1 MPILFWTMCPQRVEK
16 MSWVVTFF
24 GLPTTVS
31 RASPRLICWSTRV
44 AHLAWWVSLPTGIFC
59 IHKRSNPRA
68 PQTCLSD
75 TKLLTTWTNPRWLS
89 CDFASRK
96 VVKELHWKHRKL
108 LGSYQVYCHDLT
120 ASSIDRD
127 SLKLDFI
134 LISNQLIKPQVK

>member
-1 MPILFWTMCPQRVEK
+1 METLNLSYICFIKKQNLICYNIKYKGVNEQYWVCPDLRHEMAKQLRGLLV
-16 MSWVVTFF
+16 FF

-75 TKLLTTWTNPRWLS
+75 TKLLTTWTNPRW
-89 CDFASRK
+89 
-96 VVKELHWKHRKL
+96 W
-108 LGSYQVYCHDLT
+108 
-120 ASSIDRD
+120 
-127 SLKLDFI
+127 
-134 LISNQLIKPQVK
+134 LISCRYAMKWFGPYDENWHGNYF

>member
-1 MPILFWTMCPQRVEK
+1 MFNFPKKGICPFSPVVGRRALKPCVNFTQRHINAIAKLMCKIICRLERQNICQAGNFWPW
-16 MSWVVTFF
+16 SFFFF

-75 TKLLTTWTNPRWLS
+75 TKLLTTWTNPRWYDCSLS
-89 CDFASRK
+89 
-96 VVKELHWKHRKL
+96 
-108 LGSYQVYCHDLT
+108 
-120 ASSIDRD
+120 
-127 SLKLDFI
+127 LDQ
-134 LISNQLIKPQVK
+134 NTN

>member
-1 MPILFWTMCPQRVEK
+1 MKLKYTFIIFLRQNCRSNFQHLRSEIQIWTTVYREK
-16 MSWVVTFF
+16 VNFNLLSLIHESIDLQNFLGFIFMTFF

-75 TKLLTTWTNPRWLS
+75 TKLLTTWTNPRW
-89 CDFASRK
+89 FM
-96 VVKELHWKHRKL
+96 
-108 LGSYQVYCHDLT
+108 T
-120 ASSIDRD
+120 
-127 SLKLDFI
+127 
-134 LISNQLIKPQVK
+134 LINT